1 MPDTAL
7 TPREARLRLGIAPA
21 EKTMLFFGNIAP
33 LQGLH
38 EYLVAALPRLAR
50 PAEYRLLVAV
60 RRNRVGRNTGQRVQ
74 EAIDADTSG
83 AAILPAK

>member
-21 EKTMLFFGNIAP
+21 EKTLLFFGNIAP
-33 LQGLH
+33 YKGL

-50 PAEYRLLVAV
+50 PAR
-60 RRNRVGRNTGQRVQ
+60 
-74 EAIDADTSG
+74 
-83 AAILPAK
+83 